1 MLEKD
6 GIQMKTVHERDV
18 MGIIQTSHGSC
29 LNLVMKKWLDRS
41 WKSLMDGMSVNPLRR
56 NLDVEEVLVDMLG
69 DKDVL
74 TITRDETF
82 EPTTTTKRTK

>member
-1 MLEKD
+1 
-6 GIQMKTVHERDV
+6 
-18 MGIIQTSHGSC
+18 
-29 LNLVMKKWLDRS
+29 
-41 WKSLMDGMSVNPLRR
+41 MDGMSVNPLRR

>member
-1 MLEKD
+1 
-6 GIQMKTVHERDV
+6 
-18 MGIIQTSHGSC
+18 
-29 LNLVMKKWLDRS
+29 
-41 WKSLMDGMSVNPLRR
+41 MDGMSVNPLRR

-82 EPTTTTKRTK
+82 EPTTKRTK